1 MSLYRQVKRRNW
13 RITAAL
19 ALICVAL
26 GFASGFLVGKKSGAG
41 QQSLSESVKQMQ
53 QDLASVLD
61 GLELVTIEYPQSVK
75 DGRIIAATEYKATQE
90 NIRRALDQY
99 GKLHPELVAINSRK
113 AGSAQPALKE
123 VERLVQDR
131 APASK
136 VDAAVDRAVSSI
148 KQAAFIEK

>member
-19 ALICVAL
+19 ALICLAL
-26 GFASGFLVGKKSGAG
+26 GFVVGFLIGKKSGEG
-41 QQSLSESVKQMQ
+41 QQSLSEAVAQLQ
-53 QDLASVLD
+53 QDLAPVLD

-90 NIRRALDQY
+90 NINRTLDQY
-99 GKLHPELVAINSRK
+99 GKLHPELAAISPSE
-113 AGSAQPALKE
+113 AASAQSALKD

-136 VDAAVDRAVSSI
+136 VDAAAERAVSSI
-148 KQAAFIEK
+148 KRAAFIER